1 MKYRVIGW
9 VHYDDPGFED
19 EECSESAL
27 QAIIEDIRKNGY
39 LFSGYD
45 HQETFDCA
53 PVLNDGKRR
62 CFSQRGFGGV
72 MAKAHGDYSRMGYA
86 AYAFD
91 WYTGDGKDDDRV
103 FPQDS
108 TNWIDFVPETDLNEE
123 LSTKVTHKEF
133 DAAKSGELTILDR
146 EELRFI
152 DVGDTLML
160 KCADM
165 TASYLVKGFERRKD
179 ISHDDEIEIMMLA
192 NSFDEPEKM
201 KLADKMYEDAPWVL
215 DFKF

>member
-9 VHYDDPGFED
+9 THYDDVGFED
-19 EECSESAL
+19 ESCSESAL

-72 MAKAHGDYSRMGYA
+72 MAKAHGDYSRMGYS

-103 FPQDS
+103 FPKNDINFA
-108 TNWIDFVPETDLNEE
+108 TFVPETDLNEE
-123 LSTKVTHKEF
+123 LSTVVTQDEF
-133 DAAKSGELTILDR
+133 DRAKNGSLTILDR
-146 EELRFI
+146 DELKFI
-152 DVGDTLML
+152 DAGDTLTL
-160 KCADM
+160 KCADQ

-179 ISHDDEIEIMMLA
+179 ISHEMEIEIMTLSY
-192 NSFDEPEKM
+192 SFDEPEKM
-201 KLADKMYEDAPWVL
+201 KKANKMYEDAPWVL